1 MDTLTNKKME
11 ISALFEVK
19 RCLTDLIKQ
28 CDTQITNK
36 AKELQALELLQRNE
50 KNIDNISD
58 VSNKQ
63 DKPENTQ
70 TEPEKKTISPPTSWS
85 KEAKET
91 WGS

>member
-50 KNIDNISD
+50 KELDTAKESME
-58 VSNKQ
+58 VAKTLSAK
-63 DKPENTQ
+63 KKKSKTTQ
-70 TEPEKKTISPPTSWS
+70 KKT
-85 KEAKET
+85 KEA
-91 WGS
+91 